1 MREVDEKAQ
10 GASNEAKLLS
20 CAAVLKAGVQTAE
33 LKHKTL
39 SVKGAP
45 LLYRTR
51 APLRSLSCLSCVASL
66 LCISFVAARLL
77 FWCAAYQVKIPCAA
91 EGSWAAVTRSEASRS
106 GALEEAGVVQGDA
119 GHVLPSGRQGSA
131 GVLDVR

>member
-1 MREVDEKAQ
+1 MYKHTYARARARARAHTHTHKVREVDEKAQ

-45 LLYRTR
+45 HLRR
-51 APLRSLSCLSCVASL
+51 AERGCDL
-66 LCISFVAARLL
+66 
-77 FWCAAYQVKIPCAA
+77 
-91 EGSWAAVTRSEASRS
+91 
-106 GALEEAGVVQGDA
+106 
-119 GHVLPSGRQGSA
+119 
-131 GVLDVR
+131 

>member
-1 MREVDEKAQ
+1 MYMCTYVYVYVYVYMYTDVCVYVFVYVYVQTHTHTHKVREVDEKAQ

-45 LLYRTR
+45 LLCR
-51 APLRSLSCLSCVASL
+51 ARALLRSLMCLFL
-66 LCISFVAARLL
+66 HL
-77 FWCAAYQVKIPCAA
+77 FCGCAAPFLV
-91 EGSWAAVTRSEASRS
+91 R
-106 GALEEAGVVQGDA
+106 GA
-119 GHVLPSGRQGSA
+119 PSQDS
-131 GVLDVR
+131 VCC